1 MRRITAVPGITS
13 EQRTI
18 AKIFLA
24 IAAEL
29 TVSAGLTQPRHA
41 DAATNSKRSDTIAD
55 HIDAAD
61 NFVAGYERE
70 PGIWQFAI
78 DNMQVGAAHAA
89 RRDANSHLTVS
100 WPRIGPLHK

>member
-1 MRRITAVPGITS
+1 MRRITAVAGITS

-24 IAAEL
+24 IAAEPAA
-29 TVSAGLTQPRHA
+29 SASLTQPRHP
-41 DAATNSKRSDTIAD
+41 DAAANSKRSDTLAD

-61 NFVAGYERE
+61 NFVARYERE
-70 PGIWQFAI
+70 FGIWQFSI

-89 RRDANSHLTVS
+89 RRDANSHLSVS